1 VSERFDD
8 VAPNSWAYE
17 DIQYCVDY
25 ELMAGVGGGRFE
37 PKTLTTRAQLV
48 TMLYR
53 QAGSPKAAK
62 SSPFTDVTDSWSVDA
77 VNWAFEKGVVNG
89 TSPTT
94 FSPNDAITR
103 QDMATILYNYT
114 KNVLDLDVYDTADL
128 TGYPDYSSISDYAR
142 TPLSWAVAQGVILG
156 VGNSNGV
163 DTLQPKGDATRAQ
176 TATIIMR
183 FCQNVL

>member
-1 VSERFDD
+1 
-8 VAPNSWAYE
+8 
-17 DIQYCVDY
+17 
-25 ELMAGVGGGRFE
+25 M
-37 PKTLTTRAQLV
+37 
-48 TMLYR
+48 
-53 QAGSPKAAK
+53 
-62 SSPFTDVTDSWSVDA
+62 TDSWSVDA
-77 VNWAFEKGVVNG
+77 INWAFEKGVVNG
-89 TSPTT
+89 TSSTT

-142 TPLSWAVAQGVILG
+142 TPLSWAVAQGLILG

-163 DTLQPKGDATRAQ
+163 DTLQPKGDAPRAQ

>member
-1 VSERFDD
+1 MPAYTNWAHKGLDYCIQNGILNGTSATTI
-8 VAPNSWAYE
+8 APN
-17 DIQYCVDY
+17 
-25 ELMAGVGGGRFE
+25 G
-37 PKTLTTRAQLV
+37 TTTRAQLV

-77 VNWAFEKGVVNG
+77 INWAFEKGVVNG
-89 TSPTT
+89 TSSTT

-142 TPLSWAVAQGVILG
+142 TPLSWAVAQGLILG

-163 DTLQPKGDATRAQ
+163 DTLQPKGDAPRAQ